1 MHEDTFL
8 VCGKSVEI
16 KGNPKTGIIILKS
29 YYWWRNFCPTAYQ
42 LIVVYFTYSLY
53 LFISFRTMVVITIFS
68 QYLKK
73 VKVPLPAYSRQRG
86 MHVIRFPL
94 FRLFPVSWVHG
105 DWDAFKRPYNSAWL
119 ITGVSEYTHLILRPE
134 WRTEQFLSCFSCKWQ
149 SSLLNKNM
157 IKVTSC

>member
-1 MHEDTFL
+1 MREIR
-8 VCGKSVEI
+8 GNQRKS
-16 KGNPKTGIIILKS
+16 KMGIIMLKP
-29 YYWWRNFCPTAYQ
+29 YCWWCNFCPTASQ

-53 LFISFRTMVVITIFS
+53 LFISFRTIVVITIFS
-68 QYLKK
+68 QYLKH

-119 ITGVSEYTHLILRPE
+119 ITGVSEYTHLILRNGE
-134 WRTEQFLSCFSCKWQ
+134 RNNFFDSFRTNDKVVFSIR
-149 SSLLNKNM
+149 SSSN
-157 IKVTSC
+157 